1 MTCHWIDQ
9 HSFQRKQAVLGS
21 RRIKG
26 CYSFDVVAKE
36 IEGIHWDFQI
46 ENKVLRT
53 TTDNGSNF
61 VKAFKYVCMMSL
73 LLFLESC
80 ECKRRNFLKL
90 NWGEW

>member
-21 RRIKG
+21 RWIKG
-26 CYSFDVVAKE
+26 CHSFDVVAKE

-53 TTDNGSNF
+53 TTDNGSNV

-73 LLFLESC
+73 LLFLEW
-80 ECKRRNFLKL
+80 L
-90 NWGEW
+90 